1 MKDKLFYIFI
11 CFLFLTSC
19 SHINRTA
26 KSIDVA
32 KEAKEANE
40 TIQTN
45 LETTETT
52 NNLEKVN
59 IQNNLESMTLP
70 KDFENMNIQ
79 NNLENMNIEN
89 INEKIILK
97 IDGTEVNVEWED
109 NESVKAIKELIKNGE
124 LTINTHQYGGFEQVG
139 EIGHNIVSDNVQM
152 TTKPG
157 DIVLYAG
164 SNIVLFYGSNSW
176 SYTKLGKIVDKTD
189 EELKS
194 LLNKPGTLL
203 TINIQ

>member
-1 MKDKLFYIFI
+1 MKDKSFYIFI

-19 SHINRTA
+19 NHINRTA

-32 KEAKEANE
+32 KEANEANE

-45 LETTETT
+45 LETTETA

-79 NNLENMNIEN
+79 NNPENMNIEN
-89 INEKIILK
+89 INERIILK

-109 NESVKAIKELIKNGE
+109 NESVKAIKELAKNGE

-139 EIGHNIVSDNVQM
+139 EIGHNIVSNNVQM

-164 SNIVLFYGSNSW
+164 NNIVLFYGSNSW

-194 LLNKPGTLL
+194 LLNKPNTLL